1 MKMSGSF
8 VTLCAWISWCSRV
21 LALSACLAFANGS
34 LQADYYAGVSAYDS
48 GDVARAVAEWRESA
62 NRGDARSQTA
72 LGNVYAMGLAV
83 GVDHRAASEWYR
95 KAADQ
100 GNAAAQYSL
109 ATNFAA
115 GLGVKRDLA
124 KAIELFRA
132 AAERQEVRAQFE
144 LARRYEKG
152 DGVAADAVRATK
164 WYLAA
169 ATQGHVLAQIAVAK
183 RFERGSVGRI
193 SLTEAYTWYY
203 IASRRDTTFARQ
215 VAEPLRQIEERL
227 AQVDLADA
235 RERAE
240 TWLREN
246 L

>member
-1 MKMSGSF
+1 MCTSGSF
-8 VTLCAWISWCSRV
+8 VTLCECINSRSRV
-21 LALSACLAFANGS
+21 VALAACLAFANGS
-34 LQADYYAGVSAYDS
+34 VQADYYAGLSAYDS
-48 GDVARAVAEWRESA
+48 GDIAQAVAEWRESA
-62 NRGDARSQTA
+62 NKGDARSQTA
-72 LGNVYAMGLAV
+72 LGNAYAMGLAV

-109 ATNFAA
+109 ATNYAA
-115 GLGVKRDLA
+115 GLGVERNLA

-152 DGVAADAVRATK
+152 DGVAADAVRATH

-169 ATQGHVLAQIAVAK
+169 ANQGHIFAQIAVAK
-183 RFERGSVGRI
+183 RFERGSDGRI
-193 SLTEAYTWYY
+193 NLTEAYTWYY

-227 AQVDLADA
+227 TQADLTQARAQ
-235 RERAE
+235 AE
-240 TWLREN
+240 TWLRQN